1 MEAIRTNMAE
11 PCTIL
16 VGEPDSGISEMLRRE
31 LNPAMC
37 SVETPGDGE
46 QVWRRLNQHC
56 CRLVIADRDLPGL
69 GGFDLLRRMRSRFPG
84 TPLILT
90 AAAAH
95 PEEIIAAIRDQAYSF
110 FRRPYPAPALIDM
123 VKLALTD
130 PCCINDIELVSAV
143 PHWVALRLAC
153 KFDAADRAV
162 QFFREFDTDFGPE
175 DRDQMAT
182 ALREV
187 LLNAIEHGGKNN
199 PNNKCTVT
207 RLRTDTFVG
216 FYIRDPGPG
225 FSFDDLKHA
234 AISNPPDSATDHL
247 GVRQERGMRPGG
259 FGISLARQ
267 LLDGLFYNEKGNEV
281 ILIKNLVAARTA

>member
-1 MEAIRTNMAE
+1 MAE

-16 VGEPDSGISEMLRRE
+16 VGEPDSGISELLRRE
-31 LNPAMC
+31 LNPELC
-37 SVETPGDGE
+37 SVETPADGE
-46 QVWRRLNQHC
+46 RLWRRLNEHC
-56 CRLVIADRDLPGL
+56 CRLVIADRDLRGL
-69 GGFDLLRRMRSRFPG
+69 GGFDLLQRMQHRFPG
-84 TPLILT
+84 TPVILT
-90 AAAAH
+90 AVSPK
-95 PEEIIAAIRDQAYSF
+95 PEEIIAAIRVHAYSF

-130 PCCINDIELVSAV
+130 PCCTNDVELASAV
-143 PHWVALRLAC
+143 PHWVSVRISC

-162 QFFREFDTDFGPE
+162 QFFREFDTDFAADE
-175 DRDQMAT
+175 REQLAT

-187 LLNAIEHGGKNN
+187 LLNAIEHGGQSN
-199 PNNKCTVT
+199 PDNKVTVT

-216 FYIRDPGPG
+216 FYLRDPGPG

-267 LLDGLFYNEKGNEV
+267 MLDGLFYNEKGNEV
-281 ILIKNLVAARTA
+281 ILIKNLVPARGV